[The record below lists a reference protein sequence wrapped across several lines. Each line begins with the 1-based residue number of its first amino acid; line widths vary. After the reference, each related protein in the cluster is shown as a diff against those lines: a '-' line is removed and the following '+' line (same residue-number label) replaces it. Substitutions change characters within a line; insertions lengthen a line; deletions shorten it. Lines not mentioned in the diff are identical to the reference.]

1 MTLWLSVCWVAIV
14 LVVTVVTGQQEEKVN
29 NNKVGDFIAWAAKH
43 GRGYSDH
50 EEFQERFEVFC
61 ETDRQMQE
69 AI

>member
-1 MTLWLSVCWVAIV
+1 MSVCWVAIV
-14 LVVTVVTGQQEEKVN
+14 LVVTVVSGQGEEKVD
-29 NNKVGDFIAWAAKH
+29 NKVGDFIAWAAKH